1 MSIYSFYVYAYL
13 RSDNTPYYIGK
24 GKGYRAWAKNHSVN
38 LPKNKSKIIIIENNL
53 SEIGAFALERRLIR
67 WYGRKDLGTG
77 VLKNVTEGG
86 EGTSGWSEK
95 RIESHSKIRKKMWN
109 DINST
114 FNSKKFRKNVSL
126 KTKEQWKDKEKR
138 KKLID
143 GISKNY
149 IVTDPNNVIYKVK
162 NLSEFCRQNGLVNK
176 NMFSVS
182 CGNRP
187 HYKGWKCKKVI
198 IDE

>member
-1 MSIYSFYVYAYL
+1 MNIYSFYIYAYL
-13 RSDNTPYYIGK
+13 RQDGTPYYIGK
-24 GKGYRAWAKNHSVN
+24 GKNRRAWSKNHTVFV
-38 LPKNKSKIIIIENNL
+38 PKNKNRILILEKNL

-77 VLKNVTEGG
+77 ILRNVTDGG
-86 EGTSGWSEK
+86 EGTSGWSE
-95 RIESHSKIRKKMWN
+95 ERKNKHILQRKQMWKN
-109 DINST
+109 KKST
-114 FNSKKFRKNVSL
+114 FNSVEFRKRVSL
-126 KTKEQWKDKEKR
+126 KTKEQWKDKKRR

-149 IVTDPNNVIYKVK
+149 IVTDPNGVIYKVK
-162 NLSEFCRQNGLVNK
+162 NLSEFCRQHGLVDN

-187 HYKGWKCKKVI
+187 HYKKWKCVKDI
-198 IDE
+198 N